1 MATKELRTILVL
13 AGGPGA
19 ERDVSLK
26 SGRAIAAG
34 LREAGYEVIE
44 GDARADDLSSLDQP
58 GIDLVFPI
66 IHGTF
71 GEDGQLQEILDA
83 RGLPYVGS
91 GAAASRTAMD
101 KEATRK
107 VFASC
112 GIPVARG
119 LLMAAQ
125 TPPDEVLRLLTGFVA
140 DVGLPAV
147 VKPNREGSSVGVTIA
162 ETLDRAYEAACA
174 VVAAYGECLIEEFV
188 AGRELTAGILVERAL
203 PLIEIKSAEGFYDYE
218 AKYLKNDTR
227 YIVNPE
233 LPPDTVTAIQSSA
246 LQTFRAMGC
255 LDLGRI
261 DFIVRPDER
270 FIALEVNTLP
280 GFTDHSLVPMAAG
293 SLGMSMRDICD
304 EIVKSAWR
312 RAK

>member
-1 MATKELRTILVL
+1 MTPKELRTILVL
-13 AGGPGA
+13 AGGPGT

-26 SGRAIAAG
+26 SGSAIAAG

-44 GDARADDLSSLDQP
+44 GDARADDLSALDQP

-71 GEDGQLQEILDA
+71 GEDGQLQEILDV

-125 TPPDEVLRLLTGFVA
+125 TPPDEVLRLLTGFIA
-140 DVGLPAV
+140 DVGLPVV
-147 VKPNREGSSVGVTIA
+147 VKPNKEGSSVGVTIA
-162 ETLDRAYEAACA
+162 KTRDDAHRAASD

-188 AGRELTAGILVERAL
+188 AGRELTAGVLVERAL
-203 PLIEIKSAEGFYDYE
+203 PLIEIKLAEGFYDYE

-261 DFIVRPDER
+261 DFIVRPDGR